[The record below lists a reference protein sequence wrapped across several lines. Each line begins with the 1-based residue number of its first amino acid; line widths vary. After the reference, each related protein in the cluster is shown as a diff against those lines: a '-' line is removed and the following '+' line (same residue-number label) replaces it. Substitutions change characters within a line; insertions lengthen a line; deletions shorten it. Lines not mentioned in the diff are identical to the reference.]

1 MKKKALTMVLA
12 ATMLFSMVG
21 CGSTGTA
28 DNGSSNNA
36 AAGTESASAAADN
49 GGGSTEGT
57 LTVWCWDSFNVDAM
71 KKAAEIYQKDHPD
84 AQINVVETVS
94 NDIQTLVQTYAMS
107 GELDSLPDIFLMDDQ
122 VFTKYLQ
129 NYPDVFADLTDSG
142 INFSDFAESK
152 VANSVRDGKNYG
164 VPYDSNT
171 VIACYRTDYL
181 EKAGYTIDDLT
192 DITWDRFIEIG
203 KDVLDKTGMPML
215 TNVQGE
221 PDLLN
226 MILQSAGISVFN
238 EDGSI
243 AIADNEGLKEAMNVY
258 MELINAGILQEQTD
272 WSGYQGSINNGSVV
286 GTINGSWICATIKST
301 DQAEQEGNWAV
312 TNMPKLNDYPGAT
325 NYSAQGGSTWA
336 VSSSSKNYDLAVD
349 FFKTTWAGST
359 EFYDS
364 ILTDLGAIATYL
376 PAADSDAYNQV
387 SDYFGG
393 EAIYSKIVSY
403 GSKIPTVNKGIY
415 WKEEKE
421 ALGTALTNVL
431 NGSTDLDSAIEE
443 AQATVQFNIGQ

>member
-21 CGSTGTA
+21 CGSNGTA
-28 DNGSSNNA
+28 DNGNSNNA
-36 AAGTESASAAADN
+36 AAGTENASAAADN

-152 VANSVRDGKNYG
+152 VAKSVSDGKNYG

-215 TNVQGE
+215 KHVQG
-221 PDLLN
+221 
-226 MILQSAGISVFN
+226 
-238 EDGSI
+238 
-243 AIADNEGLKEAMNVY
+243 
-258 MELINAGILQEQTD
+258 
-272 WSGYQGSINNGSVV
+272 
-286 GTINGSWICATIKST
+286 
-301 DQAEQEGNWAV
+301 
-312 TNMPKLNDYPGAT
+312 
-325 NYSAQGGSTWA
+325 
-336 VSSSSKNYDLAVD
+336 
-349 FFKTTWAGST
+349 
-359 EFYDS
+359 
-364 ILTDLGAIATYL
+364 
-376 PAADSDAYNQV
+376 
-387 SDYFGG
+387 
-393 EAIYSKIVSY
+393 
-403 GSKIPTVNKGIY
+403 
-415 WKEEKE
+415 
-421 ALGTALTNVL
+421 
-431 NGSTDLDSAIEE
+431 
-443 AQATVQFNIGQ
+443 

>member
-1 MKKKALTMVLA
+1 MKKKVMTMVLA
-12 ATMLFSMVG
+12 ASMLMTMVG
-21 CGSTGTA
+21 CGGNAATS
-28 DNGSSNNA
+28 DNNA
-36 AAGTESASAAADN
+36 ASGTQKQEEAAE
-49 GGGSTEGT
+49 GGSGSEEGS
-57 LTVWCWDSFNVDAM
+57 LTIWCWDSFNVDAM

-84 AQINVVETVS
+84 TEINVVETVS
-94 NDIQTLVQTYAMS
+94 DDIKTLVQTYAMS

-142 INFSDFAESK
+142 ITFDDFAPSK
-152 VANSVRDGKNYG
+152 VSNSVRDGKNYG

-203 KDVLDKTGMPML
+203 KDVLAKTGMPML

-226 MILQSAGISVFN
+226 MILQSAGISVFD
-238 EDGSI
+238 EDGGI
-243 AIADNEGLKEAMNVY
+243 VLADNEGLKEAMNVY
-258 MELINAGILQEQTD
+258 MDLINAGILQEQTD

-286 GTINGSWICATIKST
+286 GTINGSWICATIMST
-301 DQAEQEGNWAV
+301 DQEEQKGNWAV

-336 VSSSSKNYDLAVD
+336 VSSSTKNYDLAVD

-376 PAADSDAYNQV
+376 PAADSDAYNQT

-415 WKEEKE
+415 WAEEKE

-431 NGSTDLDSAIEE
+431 NGSEDLDSAIEE